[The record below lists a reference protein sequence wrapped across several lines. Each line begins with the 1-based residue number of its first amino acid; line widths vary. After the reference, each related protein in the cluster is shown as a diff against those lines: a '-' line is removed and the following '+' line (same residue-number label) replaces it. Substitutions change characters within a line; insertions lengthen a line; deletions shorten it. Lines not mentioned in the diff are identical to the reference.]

1 MGQEIRFV
9 LLEELIDLLRAYAP
23 VLVGAIKRMDNE

>member
-9 LLEELIDLLRAYAP
+9 LLEELIGLLRAYAP
-23 VLVGAIKRMDNE
+23 VLVGAIEILF